1 MHDRFL
7 PPGLMK
13 AHRESAPAN
22 ERGFSLIEL
31 AITVIIVGTLLA
43 IVAPTVSGSRT
54 SAQALAI
61 TRLADAAA
69 ANYVVLT
76 STLGVSTDVSSS
88 PVPAVGLTV
97 DDVLFQGV
105 DAVSPPFADA
115 YLQSGVKPLAN
126 HVSY

>member
-1 MHDRFL
+1 MPR
-7 PPGLMK
+7 K
-13 AHRESAPAN
+13 A
-22 ERGFSLIEL
+22 RGFSLIEVS
-31 AITVIIVGTLLA
+31 ITVIIVGILLA
-43 IVAPTVSGSRT
+43 IIAPTLMGSRT

-76 STLGVSTDVSSS
+76 SVLGVSTDVATSQI
-88 PVPAVGLTV
+88 PAVGLTV

-105 DAVSPPFADA
+105 GAVSPPFADA
-115 YLQSGVKPLAN
+115 YLQSGIKPLSN